1 MHSAPSPSAAPVA
14 GPPRGRPPGWARD
27 LLASIVVLATTL
39 GPLARAGVEPPVWGS
54 AIAVLPA
61 GLMFLRRRL
70 PWVVLVACV
79 ACFGAAAF
87 SLVLTPFSAL
97 PTGIAVFTIASRYPR
112 RTVLLTV
119 PSVIVVMLPFGL
131 VQEWSTLY
139 PLTALI
145 VLTVGFFGAAGDAVR
160 SRRAFIAG
168 LTQRALDAE
177 QAREAE
183 ASRRVAEDRLRIA
196 RDLHDAVAH
205 QISVVS
211 LNAGVASRALEDDPD
226 TAREALA
233 TVRTAARR
241 VLSEIGD
248 LMSSLRAED
257 DGAARAPVPS
267 LTRVAALTDDFEASG
282 LRVTSRVDADV
293 SALPAAV
300 DVTAYRV
307 IQEALTNAQKHGSD
321 SRAHVLIERDAA
333 GLRIVVSN
341 PAATVPVTDA
351 TPGRGILGMRERV
364 AAVGGTLQASREG
377 GTFRVDALL
386 PISGAAT

>member
-1 MHSAPSPSAAPVA
+1 
-14 GPPRGRPPGWARD
+14 
-27 LLASIVVLATTL
+27 
-39 GPLARAGVEPPVWGS
+39 
-54 AIAVLPA
+54 
-61 GLMFLRRRL
+61 
-70 PWVVLVACV
+70 
-79 ACFGAAAF
+79 
-87 SLVLTPFSAL
+87 
-97 PTGIAVFTIASRYPR
+97 
-112 RTVLLTV
+112 
-119 PSVIVVMLPFGL
+119 MLPFGL

-282 LRVTSRVDADV
+282 LLVTSRVDADV

-351 TPGRGILGMRERV
+351 TPGLGILGMRERV

-377 GTFRVDALL
+377 GTFRVDVLL
-386 PISGAAT
+386 PIPGAAT